1 MKKIRRNIGPATIQ
15 PNEHVVACIRPS
27 WRYYIRYA
35 IAPFCLNILLGVNL
49 WQITAMLYTGII
61 ILAILSRYS
70 NVYIITTA
78 RVIEVT
84 GIISKYTSQS
94 CISHI
99 QLIITEQS
107 IIDRFLFV
115 GNVKI
120 ESAAHNGER
129 GDIVFGGVDNPINIK
144 EKIFRLKYN
153 SKKSRK
159 NNNDNKRRKNYR

>member
-1 MKKIRRNIGPATIQ
+1 
-15 PNEHVVACIRPS
+15 
-27 WRYYIRYA
+27 
-35 IAPFCLNILLGVNL
+35 
-49 WQITAMLYTGII
+49 MLYTGTI

>member
-1 MKKIRRNIGPATIQ
+1 MKKIRRQIGPATIQ

-35 IAPFCLNILLGVNL
+35 IVPFCLNIFLGVNL
-49 WQITAMLYTGII
+49 WQITAMLYTGTI

-70 NVYIITTA
+70 NIYIITTS
-78 RVIEVT
+78 RVVEVT
-84 GIISKYTSQS
+84 GIISKYTAQS

-99 QLIITEQS
+99 QLIITEQG
-107 IIDRFLFV
+107 ILDRFLFV

-129 GDIVFGGVDNPINIK
+129 GDIVFGGIDNPIKIK
-144 EKIFRLKYN
+144 EMIFRLKYN
-153 SKKSRK
+153 SNRTRKSK
-159 NNNDNKRRKNYR
+159 NENKRRKNYR